1 MGCKLLSTGKILTVP
16 VEEAPANSVPAA
28 AVIQRVR
35 ALFGMN
41 KFAFAI
47 RSVILSGFRNR
58 RWSLAV
64 GRWQNRICERRT
76 TKDEQH
82 LSETTEEHRGAQKLA
97 SHQDGGPALAN
108 FVSDTLGL
116 GPNIYTPSGARNP
129 RRELRSAFSG
139 TTKSHDWHVQ
149 PSCQRPNRVSA

>member
-1 MGCKLLSTGKILTVP
+1 
-16 VEEAPANSVPAA
+16 
-28 AVIQRVR
+28 
-35 ALFGMN
+35 MN

-47 RSVILSGFRNR
+47 HSVILSGFRNR

-82 LSETTEEHRGAQKLA
+82 LSETTEEHRGTRKLA
-97 SHQDGGPALAN
+97 SRHDGGLALAN

-116 GPNIYTPSGARNP
+116 GPNIYTPLRARNP
-129 RRELRSAFSG
+129 LWELRCTLSDTA
-139 TTKSHDWHVQ
+139 
-149 PSCQRPNRVSA
+149 